1 MIFRNHFERKG
12 TFPFNHHENTS
23 ISVENRTF
31 FKRGN
36 HRKGDLTMIRHKKK
50 VILMTF
56 GALFLSNLSY
66 ASTII
71 LKNDDTATLTVDIEA
86 GEGTLIKDAP
96 KITQEI
102 GPGEEKKINIASDQF
117 GDKSGNKPAIFSI
130 KGSGNIPSMNN
141 RCSGLSFDKNYK
153 IVFVGTKAGGVV
165 CYREE
170 LAGTGDKSSNA
181 KK

>member
-1 MIFRNHFERKG
+1 MKLSKKQLI
-12 TFPFNHHENTS
+12 
-23 ISVENRTF
+23 
-31 FKRGN
+31 
-36 HRKGDLTMIRHKKK
+36 TMS
-50 VILMTF
+50 LC
-56 GALFLSNLSY
+56 ALFASNFSY
-66 ASTII
+66 ASTIV

-86 GEGTLIKDAP
+86 GEGTLMRDAP

-102 GPGEEKKINIASDQF
+102 APGEEKKMNVTSGQF
-117 GDKSGNKPAIFSI
+117 GDKSGNKPAIFSV
-130 KGSGNIPSMNN
+130 KGSGNIPSVNN

-170 LAGTGDKSSNA
+170 ISGPGDRGNHT